1 MPRGQGHGPYRAEKY
16 TQGNIRYIPNSL
28 HGPLPRHGVLQPDAS
43 SARASEVYHK
53 RMHLCALSARK
64 SEMSEPIQP
73 EFNPGFLP
81 PGRVVLGTGLEPAH
95 LTATAS
101 KTVVSAIPPPERTRS
116 RKIEARRS
124 KLRRAG
130 ASAEIVAIAPQW
142 SAGTWA
148 PGVLP
153 CAARIP
159 PPAPGS
165 PPQAMRRCPAGRP
178 SSHTFPGERHFA
190 RGCPHRTGS
199 ARAETP

>member
-1 MPRGQGHGPYRAEKY
+1 MGHIEQKNIRRGTSVISLILCTDPCQDTEFSSLTRVPRGHRKFTTSGC
-16 TQGNIRYIPNSL
+16 I
-28 HGPLPRHGVLQPDAS
+28 
-43 SARASEVYHK
+43 SAP
-53 RMHLCALSARK
+53 LSARK

-101 KTVVSAIPPPERTRS
+101 KTVVSAIPPPERKRS

-148 PGVLP
+148 PSVLP